1 MASRGPRNPQQNRRG
16 RGGGGNAAGVNQ
28 GLRKPVFVKVDQLK
42 PGTYG
47 HTLTVKVL
55 DANTVLSKKPR
66 NPTSFRAPP
75 LQQQQPT
82 RIAECLVGDD
92 TGTIL
97 FTARNDQ
104 GIPISLLL
112 NFFSRGSMSGLSS
125 KTFLFLS
132 VGVVQFCSRVGTGKY

>member
-1 MASRGPRNPQQNRRG
+1 MASRGPRNPQLNRRG

-104 GIPISLLL
+104 GIPISLTLSILVLSPTQFFLKKKNLILL
-112 NFFSRGSMSGLSS
+112 NF
-125 KTFLFLS
+125 
-132 VGVVQFCSRVGTGKY
+132 